1 MPEQTSVFA
10 HPLDSFSQLHREG
23 YCLDLLHT
31 VQFHANLVLTPRR
44 ELGLTPS
51 KHKLG
56 LTPSDTLF
64 HILTLR
70 LFTRA
75 TLHPCTL

>member
-31 VQFHANLVLTPRR
+31 VQFHANLVLTLRR
-44 ELGLTPS
+44 E
-51 KHKLG
+51 LG

-75 TLHPCTL
+75 TLHPCPL